1 MAERRNYIALEWLTG
16 EIEETLKQART
27 ALEDFVAD
35 RDDVTK
41 LRFCLTY
48 AHQVHGSLK
57 MLELHGAAL
66 LAAEIEMLSRALVN
80 QRVDDVNIALEAM
93 MTGLLTL
100 SAHIQRINVTKDERP
115 AGLLTVINELR
126 AARGAEAHSE
136 AAIFNPDLSTAP
148 MPAEVEK
155 PSIQHDEFNE
165 LARKIRQLYQTAM
178 VSVIRDQQV
187 DKACEILLKVLA
199 RIHKISHRTAAEPLW
214 KIAHAVIQALAASKQ
229 PADNPAKT
237 ALRQID
243 NEIKKLAENG
253 RDALEQRPSANLLKS
268 LLYTVATAPQPTELV
283 REIQKQYRLKDALP
297 QTVAS
302 AGADVALP
310 DAEAVKSVISAI
322 NEELSQI
329 QDVLDLYSRGEASN
343 QSKLNDLPPIFQRV
357 IGTMSVLGASAALQ
371 IIREQSDR
379 VKRLIAQPEDIQPDT
394 LIEIASQIM
403 AVQDVLRDS
412 KNINDARS
420 FNALKNQLTQAHATV
435 MREARSGLEQA
446 KESIIEYVASQ
457 WDARH
462 LASVPAL
469 LEQMRG
475 GLAMIPLPRA
485 AAILVCCHGYIR
497 EQLLG
502 QRVVP
507 DWRMLDTL
515 ADAISSVEY
524 YLECLAGDARADI
537 EDILDVAEESVA
549 ELGYPVSKAA
559 ELAQQVHSV
568 DASDEE
574 DDEYR
579 HWNPEDEAP
588 VAATPVVTSIATM
601 QDSSVQDTNEALG
614 AESSEIEP
622 IEAKSIDAL
631 SIDSESAAEDD
642 HAAEV
647 DASPMQV
654 DAAPMQAAAPE
665 APATAAEEAPKAP
678 AATDHDSDDII
689 DEEIVEIFVEEA
701 AEVIAA
707 INEHFPQWQATPDD
721 RDVLIEIRRA
731 FHTLKGS
738 GRMVG
743 AKDVGELA
751 WSIENMLNR
760 VLDGTHPANAPRM
773 AMVEEAKDLA
783 PAMVDAFHKQRKID
797 LTAAHNIQAMA
808 QQLSQGVE
816 PQIPTLSAIGVASTA
831 ASDDVSTGAEADAI
845 IIDLPDVEPI
855 AEQETSDSDDVVLRD
870 IFRAE
875 AISHL
880 SVLRGF
886 IDQSQHSAAEPIE
899 LSEPLQRALHTLKGS
914 AHMAGA
920 TAIAAMITPVERL
933 VKELRSFHVKADEDI
948 LAVLDGAVQFTEQGI
963 ALLNTSMSAELEGAD
978 EFCTEV
984 ERLHQRNLEK
994 LGVTS
999 SVVQP
1004 ARQGNESVLLLV
1016 DGMEKLLHASDLLSQ
1031 WSENSLPY
1039 EQVVQL
1045 RDDVCNLQ
1053 RAAEGAGQP
1062 AIAALA
1068 GALGRVYQR
1077 VVDGEL
1083 VTDATLFYHAQRAH
1097 ESLIDMMDVLA
1108 AGQNV
1113 SQKINLVDALDALA
1127 MSAVDVEAEI
1137 DAEAEVAVTEIDVTD
1152 VDVTEAAEAEAVA
1165 AEVDAV
1171 ADVTDDAIVIEYDEV
1186 EATSEP
1192 VESVEAPLE
1201 VAQVSGFVDDLDIV
1215 EHVEAVLPSEEE
1227 AAPFEEVTAT
1237 SEAAEALHAGSDAI
1251 EFIIDESGID
1261 ESEAVEALAGEL
1273 RDADVAAEAQS
1284 IDAELVADAEFV
1296 ADSELVAD
1304 AESGAATDT
1313 VALSDVLPES
1323 IDFESAEINSADASD
1338 EWMPEASDEIVVSVS
1353 ETLAEEALAEEASAE
1368 ETSVEETSIEEPWIA
1383 SLEDDAV
1390 AVDSDEIT
1398 IDFDSLETPTMTTEV
1413 EAASNDDRLVGDVQ
1427 DADELEA
1434 EATEQ
1439 AAEMVSDSVELAW
1452 AQEHGVPESEA
1463 DMSTTELAAFAGI
1476 DLDVP
1481 KVEVTPSEIIEGSID
1496 ELMSAGTDEPSSN
1509 EFTVAREPVRID
1521 IKPVVAAVGSDA
1533 EKRLAVMLDSIDPE
1547 TLEVF
1552 LEEAADLMES
1562 IDESSHAWI
1571 ADHDNTVHAE
1581 ALKRYLHT
1589 LKGGAR
1595 LAGITPLGDFT
1606 HDYETFLEAARAFDN
1621 AFFRRL
1627 EYFQDRLHSML
1638 EAVLSGDAA
1647 SLSVPVQMP
1656 EFETSDEVSLE
1667 LPVAV
1672 HADVVD
1678 DEFDAEVLE
1687 IFFEEAR
1694 DLQEAID
1701 TAIAAWRNNLSDT
1714 QQLEELK
1721 RLLHT
1726 LKGGARLAGQRNI
1739 GNLSHNF
1746 ETYLIT
1752 AEQRGEA
1759 GNDECFATLQGYQ
1772 DQLVVMVDEVATRL
1786 QGKAAAAVEPVAT
1799 FTLPDDVASAMAEPA
1814 GDATDA
1820 DATAVE
1826 AMGVDAG
1833 GAEETGSNVVPFRRP
1848 VEPIAS
1854 TELPELPQVTISQ
1867 AAIDATRS
1875 FVEQFERGQQR
1886 GRGAQE
1892 VVKVAAQLLEDLV
1905 NLAGETSISRS
1916 RVEEQMSEMSFSV
1929 DELDMTIDRLKGQL
1943 RRLEIE
1949 TDAQIAYRQEQLE
1962 VIGAE
1967 GFDPLE
1973 MDRYSH
1979 LQQLSRSLI
1988 ESASDLQDLRDT
2000 FTNKIRD
2007 IETLLLQQSR
2017 VNTELQE
2024 GLMRSQMVPFAR
2036 MVPRLRRIVRQVAS
2050 ELGKQVDLIIENDE
2064 GELDRTVLERMV
2076 APLEHMLRN
2085 AVDHGIETIDERR
2098 ALGKPSLGTIT
2109 LSLGREGGDVLL
2121 NLSDDGGGIDLD
2133 AVRNKAIERG
2143 LMTHESDLTHHEV
2156 LQFILHAGFST
2167 AKKVTQISG
2176 RGVGMDVVHSEIKQ
2190 LGGSMDI
2197 SSVRGS
2203 GTQFTVRLPFTVSV
2217 NRALMVCIGTD
2228 TYAIPLN
2235 TIEGIVRVSPYELEA
2250 YYQPNAPQFEYAGQS
2265 YTMRYI
2271 GSLLGMDARPK
2282 LEGQT
2287 MPLPVVLIRGGDH
2300 AVAVQVDRLLGSREV
2315 VVKTLGPQ
2323 FSMVDG
2329 LSGATVLGD
2338 GSVVVILDLH
2348 AMIRADISRAH
2359 RQHLL
2364 EESAYEREV
2373 QRVLHVM
2380 VIDDSVTVRKVTTR
2394 LLERLGIE
2402 VSTAKDGVEA
2412 VAKLNEAE
2420 VLPDVMLLDIEM
2432 PRMDGFEVASRV
2444 RHTGRLQHI
2453 PIIMITS
2460 RTGEKH
2466 RERALSLG
2474 VNKYMGKPY
2483 QESELLDA
2491 ISALTSFEIA
2501 R

>member
-66 LAAEIEMLSRALVN
+66 LAAEIEMLARALVN
-80 QRVDDVNIALEAM
+80 QRVDDVNVALEAM
-93 MTGLLTL
+93 MTGLLKL
-100 SAHIQRINVTKDERP
+100 SAHIQRINVTKEEQA
-115 AGLLTVINELR
+115 AGLLTIVNELR
-126 AARGAEAHSE
+126 AARGAEPHNE

-148 MPAEVEK
+148 APAAVEK
-155 PSIQHDEFNE
+155 PAIQPDEFNE

-178 VSVIRDQQV
+178 VSVVRDQQV
-187 DKACEILLKVLA
+187 EKAYEILLKVLG

-214 KIAHAVIQALAASKQ
+214 KIAHAVIQALAAAKTL
-229 PADNPAKT
+229 ADNPAKT

-243 NEIKKLAENG
+243 NEIKKLAEHG

-283 REIQKQYRLKDALP
+283 REVQKQYRLKEALP
-297 QTVAS
+297 QTVAA

-322 NEELSQI
+322 NEELAQI
-329 QDVLDLYSRGEASN
+329 QDVLDLYSRGEAGN
-343 QSKLNDLPPIFQRV
+343 QSKLDTLPPIFQRV

-371 IIREQSDR
+371 IIREQFDR
-379 VKRLIAQPEDIQPDT
+379 VKQLIAQPQDIQPNT
-394 LIEIASQIM
+394 LLEIAAQIM
-403 AVQDVLRDS
+403 AVQDALRSS

-420 FNALKNQLTQAHATV
+420 FNALKNQLTQAHAQV
-435 MREARSGLEQA
+435 MHEARSGLEQA
-446 KESIIEYVASQ
+446 KEAIIEYVASQ

-462 LASVPAL
+462 LTAVPAL

-485 AAILVCCHGYIR
+485 AAILACCDGYIR
-497 EQLLG
+497 EQLLSA
-502 QRVVP
+502 RVVP

-537 EDILDVAEESVA
+537 DDILDVAEESVA
-549 ELGYPVSKAA
+549 QLGYPVSKAA
-559 ELAQQVHSV
+559 ELAQQSRAH
-568 DASDEE
+568 AANEDEE

-579 HWNPEDEAP
+579 DWNPEADETPAVAAAVAAPVADEDMPPAGAPIDEHAEHAESETAAKEAAEEETAEETAEATADDAAAAAP
-588 VAATPVVTSIATM
+588 VAAATTS
-601 QDSSVQDTNEALG
+601 
-614 AESSEIEP
+614 
-622 IEAKSIDAL
+622 
-631 SIDSESAAEDD
+631 
-642 HAAEV
+642 
-647 DASPMQV
+647 
-654 DAAPMQAAAPE
+654 
-665 APATAAEEAPKAP
+665 ATA
-678 AATDHDSDDII
+678 DDEII

-701 AEVIAA
+701 AEVIAT
-707 INEHFPQWQATPDD
+707 INEYFPQWQAAPDS
-721 RDVLIEIRRA
+721 RDVLTEIRRA

-743 AKDVGELA
+743 ATDVGELA

-783 PAMVDAFHKQRKID
+783 PAMVEAFHQRRKID
-797 LTAAHNIQAMA
+797 LTSAHNIQAMA
-808 QQLSQGVE
+808 TQLAQGVE
-816 PQIPTLSAIGVASTA
+816 PQIPTLSDMGVTATA
-831 ASDDVSTGAEADAI
+831 ADEATADAGTVATALDDTADADEI
-845 IIDLPDVEPI
+845 IIELPDAEPVVEI
-855 AEQETSDSDDVVLRD
+855 EAGDADDLVLRD
-870 IFRAE
+870 IFRTE

-880 SVLRGF
+880 GVLRGF
-886 IDQSQHSAAEPIE
+886 IEQAQQSAEPIE
-899 LSEPLQRALHTLKGS
+899 LSEQLQRALHTLKGS

-920 TAIAAMITPVERL
+920 AAIASMITPVERL
-933 VKELRSFHVKADEDI
+933 VKELRSFHVTADEDI
-948 LAVLDGAVQFTEQGI
+948 LAVLDGAVQFTEQGLAQI
-963 ALLNTSMSAELEGAD
+963 DANMAAEIEGAD
-978 EFCTEV
+978 EFCVEV
-984 ERLHQRNLEK
+984 ERLHQRNLER

-1004 ARQGNESVLLLV
+1004 ARQGNESVVLLV
-1016 DGMEKLLHASDLLSQ
+1016 DGMEKLLHASDLLTQ
-1031 WSENSLPY
+1031 WSENSLPH
-1039 EQVVQL
+1039 EQLLQL
-1045 RDDVCNLQ
+1045 HDDVRNLQ

-1077 VVDGEL
+1077 VVDGAL
-1083 VTDATLFYHAQRAH
+1083 ATDATLFEHAQRAH

-1113 SQKINLVDALDALA
+1113 SQNAELVDALDAL
-1127 MSAVDVEAEI
+1127 STP
-1137 DAEAEVAVTEIDVTD
+1137 VAV
-1152 VDVTEAAEAEAVA
+1152 
-1165 AEVDAV
+1165 VDAGPLAPV
-1171 ADVTDDAIVIEYDEV
+1171 ADDGFVIEYE
-1186 EATSEP
+1186 ETPAAAPAEWLEQP
-1192 VESVEAPLE
+1192 VE
-1201 VAQVSGFVDDLDIV
+1201 VASVSGFVDDL
-1215 EHVEAVLPSEEE
+1215 E
-1227 AAPFEEVTAT
+1227 AAA
-1237 SEAAEALHAGSDAI
+1237 HAGSDDI
-1251 EFIIDESGID
+1251 EFIVDEGD
-1261 ESEAVEALAGEL
+1261 VTAVP
-1273 RDADVAAEAQS
+1273 
-1284 IDAELVADAEFV
+1284 ELVPSTTDAY
-1296 ADSELVAD
+1296 
-1304 AESGAATDT
+1304 TDT
-1313 VALSDVLPES
+1313 VEPGDVLPES
-1323 IDFESAEINSADASD
+1323 AGFEPADADSAPQD
-1338 EWMPEASDEIVVSVS
+1338 EWMPES
-1353 ETLAEEALAEEASAE
+1353 
-1368 ETSVEETSIEEPWIA
+1368 
-1383 SLEDDAV
+1383 
-1390 AVDSDEIT
+1390 
-1398 IDFDSLETPTMTTEV
+1398 
-1413 EAASNDDRLVGDVQ
+1413 
-1427 DADELEA
+1427 
-1434 EATEQ
+1434 TEQ
-1439 AAEMVSDSVELAW
+1439 AAVEDEAPVEETWFTSAEHAPESDTRAAADDDMTIDVDALEAAPVDTAVDATSAAEMPSDTAELAW
-1452 AQEHGVPESEA
+1452 AQEHGVPAPQAEV
-1463 DMSTTELAAFAGI
+1463 STSELAEFAGI
-1476 DLDVP
+1476 DLEAPSLDITPADV
-1481 KVEVTPSEIIEGSID
+1481 IEGSID
-1496 ELMSAGTDEPSSN
+1496 EMLPVAADESVGASD
-1509 EFTVAREPVRID
+1509 EFIVAHEPARVD
-1521 IKPVVAAVGSDA
+1521 LKPAAVGTDA
-1533 EKRLAVMLDSIDPE
+1533 EQRLAAMLESIDPE

-1571 ADHDNTVHAE
+1571 ADHDNNVHAE

-1606 HDYETFLEAARAFDN
+1606 HDYETFLEGARVFDN

-1627 EYFQDRLHSML
+1627 EYFQDRLHAML
-1638 EAVLSGDAA
+1638 EAVLSGNAA
-1647 SLSVPVQMP
+1647 SLSAPVPMP
-1656 EFETSDEVSLE
+1656 EFEAGADASLV
-1667 LPVAV
+1667 LPVAE
-1672 HADVVD
+1672 HAAAEEAE
-1678 DEFDAEVLE
+1678 EFDADVLE

-1701 TAIAAWRNNLSDT
+1701 VAIAAWRNNPADT

-1726 LKGGARLAGQRNI
+1726 LKGGARLAGQKSL

-1759 GNDECFATLQGYQ
+1759 GSDECFATLQGYQ
-1772 DQLVVMVDEVATRL
+1772 DQLQVMVEEVAAKL
-1786 QGKAAAAVEPVAT
+1786 QGQPHAPVEAPLALLDETPPAAAAPVDEAFAGEESAT
-1799 FTLPDDVASAMAEPA
+1799 
-1814 GDATDA
+1814 
-1820 DATAVE
+1820 
-1826 AMGVDAG
+1826 
-1833 GAEETGSNVVPFRRP
+1833 NVVPFRRP
-1848 VEPIAS
+1848 LEPS
-1854 TELPELPQVTISQ
+1854 TTPELPPLPQVQVSQ

-1886 GRGAQE
+1886 GRGSQE

-1905 NLAGETSISRS
+1905 NLAGETSISRA
-1916 RVEEQMSEMSFSV
+1916 RVEEQMSEMAFSV
-1929 DELDMTIDRLKGQL
+1929 EELDMTIDRLKGQL

-1962 VIGAE
+1962 VVGAE

-2000 FTNKIRD
+2000 FGNKIRD

-2050 ELGKQVDLIIENDE
+2050 ELGKQVDLIVENDE

-2085 AVDHGIETIDERR
+2085 AVDHGIEPIDERR
-2098 ALGKPSLGTIT
+2098 SVGKPSMGTIT

-2121 NLSDDGGGIDLD
+2121 NLSDDGGGIDFD
-2133 AVRNKAIERG
+2133 AVRSKAIERG
-2143 LMTHESDLTHHEV
+2143 LMTPDSDLTQHEI

-2197 SSVRGS
+2197 SSVRGA

-2217 NRALMVCIGTD
+2217 NRALMVCIGSD

-2271 GSLLGMDARPK
+2271 GSLLGMDTRPK

-2300 AVAVQVDRLLGSREV
+2300 AVAVQVDRLLGSREI

-2348 AMIRADISRAH
+2348 ALIRADISRAH
-2359 RQHLL
+2359 RAHLL
-2364 EESAYEREV
+2364 EEIAHEREA

-2380 VIDDSVTVRKVTTR
+2380 VVDDSVTVRKVTSR

-2402 VSTAKDGVEA
+2402 VSTAKDGVDA

-2491 ISALTSFEIA
+2491 ICALTGYEIA